1 MNSQVT
7 SGKTSTLQEWAS
19 FLNVLNSS
27 KDQQTPL
34 LKNTDSAKRIVMHLE
49 KQFSKVEEP
58 AIFRRLGKHTQL
70 VLHFSEVA

>member
-1 MNSQVT
+1 MNSQIA

-19 FLNVLNSS
+19 FLNVLNGS
-27 KDQQTPL
+27 KNNETPL

>member
-1 MNSQVT
+1 MNSHVT

-19 FLNVLNSS
+19 FLNVLNGS

>member
-19 FLNVLNSS
+19 FLNVLNAP
-27 KDQQTPL
+27 KNQETPL
-34 LKNTDSAKRIVMHLE
+34 LKNTGSAKRIVMHLE